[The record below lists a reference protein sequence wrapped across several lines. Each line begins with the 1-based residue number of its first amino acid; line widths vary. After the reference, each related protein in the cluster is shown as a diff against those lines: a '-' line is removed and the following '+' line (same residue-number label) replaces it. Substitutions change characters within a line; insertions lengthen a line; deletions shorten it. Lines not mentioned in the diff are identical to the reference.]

1 MATEPLL
8 FRRSSVVREKRGE
21 LFSFFSPS
29 LRKEE
34 WEEEEAFFSNLL
46 ESGLGGREGGRRG
59 RGWQKEEVEETGQ
72 PWEDREG
79 GKGVI
84 AQKNLSE
91 SPREEEEEEE
101 EEQVGN
107 IEGRLSPCP
116 PIGSLPIRRTTND
129 VGLNKSTFFCR
140 FSSLPRGPFRSWR
153 LPPSPLFDHAGSLRR
168 LIYFIRG
175 HFVLS
180 APRLEVGTLKE
191 ERGGKGSGRDDRGGS
206 GRKKKREFLASPLLT
221 HPRGLPLFHDIGKG
235 QQRGGKKRD
244 LRLSAVRPPTYRQ
257 SEPSPIPLLLPSSS
271 W

>member
-84 AQKNLSE
+84 AQKTCL
-91 SPREEEEEEE
+91 
-101 EEQVGN
+101 
-107 IEGRLSPCP
+107 
-116 PIGSLPIRRTTND
+116 SLP
-129 VGLNKSTFFCR
+129 GKKKKSK
-140 FSSLPRGPFRSWR
+140 L
-153 LPPSPLFDHAGSLRR
+153 A
-168 LIYFIRG
+168 I
-175 HFVLS
+175 
-180 APRLEVGTLKE
+180 LK
-191 ERGGKGSGRDDRGGS
+191 GGS
-206 GRKKKREFLASPLLT
+206 VPA
-221 HPRGLPLFHDIGKG
+221 
-235 QQRGGKKRD
+235 
-244 LRLSAVRPPTYRQ
+244 LR
-257 SEPSPIPLLLPSSS
+257 
-271 W
+271 